1 MHPAGPLP
9 FPTLPVFLLVAAW
22 ERLELIR
29 RGSPRAVSSSCSEL
43 CAKVTQT
50 QRGKHRVNAL
60 WLYATTNKAK
70 NIISRHAVGANC
82 VTHDERNAILH
93 IMRTQMRHIVL
104 VHRASSNS
112 KRGMLYWSTT

>member
-9 FPTLPVFLLVAAW
+9 FPTLPLFLLVAAW

-60 WLYATTNKAK
+60 LALCDDKQREKHHQQTCCGSELY
-70 NIISRHAVGANC
+70 HA
-82 VTHDERNAILH
+82 
-93 IMRTQMRHIVL
+93 
-104 VHRASSNS
+104 
-112 KRGMLYWSTT
+112 